1 MEPAHAAFMAASPGE
16 CRRSIEISPGGADVM
31 RFLHGEE
38 IGVPDG
44 LKGYTAVCTGGLTLG
59 FGKCS
64 GGVLKNRYP
73 KGLRS
78 L

>member
-1 MEPAHAAFMAASPGE
+1 
-16 CRRSIEISPGGADVM
+16 M

-64 GGVLKNRYP
+64 GGVLKT
-73 KGLRS
+73 GTLRACAIYN
-78 L
+78 

>member
-1 MEPAHAAFMAASPGE
+1 
-16 CRRSIEISPGGADVM
+16 M

-73 KGLRS
+73 KGLRN